1 MKCSLSLI
9 GLTGLTGMLA
19 LVLGSCSPSET
30 TPNEAQSPAHP
41 EQALVEEL
49 VLANRMLASGELAVL
64 DAFGHVSVR
73 SRTNPDH
80 FYISRYVS
88 PGIVA
93 MGDII
98 ENDLDSKPVA
108 GPRSDEYQEVYIHGE
123 IYKARPDVMAVMHS
137 HTPELVAF
145 SVSSVPLRTGDTP
158 VPIWDSRKF
167 NNGRSSGVNNPA
179 SGKAVAETLGSNGAV
194 LLLGHGVVVASGS
207 IYNLVSSANGLRST
221 ARLHQT
227 MIAMGGSWD
236 PNPRRATVQA
246 ATPPPAPT
254 PAEPAPS
261 GTGGGRGGDRAWEY
275 WKQLV
280 LRETGGSVPATTPP
294 GPAAPASPGDAIK
307 QDLALASRML
317 ASPELGI
324 LDAFGHVSVRNPN
337 DPSHY
342 FIPRYVSAG
351 VVTAADIIEN
361 DLDSKAVGAPR
372 NDQFQEIYMHGEI
385 YKARPD
391 VMAVLHAHT
400 PEIVAF
406 TQSSVK
412 LRPVMN
418 GGTFIGDGLPM
429 FDIRKFDPRETI
441 ITSPALGRGVAEVM
455 GSKPAV
461 LLTGHGVAL
470 TDISLYAL
478 ISRAYNLRMN
488 AKIQQQAIALRG
500 QISYLDGQPAAQTGP
515 VVQQAPLVPTGDGGG
530 PTGSD
535 RAWEYWKRII
545 SLK

>member
-1 MKCSLSLI
+1 MKRRVS
-9 GLTGLTGMLA
+9 
-19 LVLGSCSPSET
+19 LVLAISLLAYLLESCTPTEAP
-30 TPNEAQSPAHP
+30 PNEARSSANP
-41 EQALVEEL
+41 EQALIEEL
-49 VLANRMLASGELAVL
+49 VLANRMLASSELGVL

-73 SRTNPDH
+73 SRTNPNH
-80 FYISRYVS
+80 FYIARYVS
-88 PGIVA
+88 PGIVTTS
-93 MGDII
+93 DII

-108 GPRSDEYQEVYIHGE
+108 GPRPDEYQEVYIHGE
-123 IYKARPDVMAVMHS
+123 IYKTRPDVMAVMHS

-145 SVSSVPLRTGDTP
+145 SISSVPLRNGDTP

-167 NNGRSSGVNNPA
+167 NNGRSAGVNNAA
-179 SGKAVAETLGSNGAV
+179 SGHAVAETLGSNNAV
-194 LLLGHGVVVASGS
+194 LLLGHGAVVASGS
-207 IYNLVSSANGLRST
+207 IYNLVSSANGLRNT

-227 MIAMGGSWD
+227 MIAMGGLWD
-236 PNPRRATVQA
+236 PNPRRVTVQA
-246 ATPPPAPT
+246 AAPAPAPEQ
-254 PAEPAPS
+254 PAQQDPVPN

-275 WKQLV
+275 WKQMV
-280 LRETGGSVPATTPP
+280 LKETGGSVPATTPP
-294 GPAAPASPGDAIK
+294 APQVPASPDDAIK

-324 LDAFGHVSVRNPN
+324 LDAFGHVSVRNPR
-337 DPSHY
+337 DPNHY

-351 VVTAADIIEN
+351 VVTANDIIEN

-391 VMAVLHAHT
+391 VMAVIHAHT

-406 TQSSVK
+406 TQSSIE

-441 ITSPALGRGVAEVM
+441 ITSAALGRGVAEVM
-455 GSKPAV
+455 GNKPAV
-461 LLTGHGVAL
+461 LLTGHGVAI
-470 TDISLYAL
+470 TDLSLYSL

-500 QISYLDGQPAAQTGP
+500 QIVYFDGQPAPSGP
-515 VVQQAPLVPTGDGGG
+515 VVQQAPLVPSGDGGG

-545 SLK
+545 SLN